1 MKNVTVSNLVY
12 NGEKKAV
19 RIDGY
24 LQDSAIT
31 NVVATRTKLPVV
43 SVLRENGLQNVKIS
57 NIVAPEGGEEIGK
70 A

>member
-31 NVVATRTKLPVV
+31 NVVATRTKFPVV